1 MISVERM
8 HWWMHCEIKWGSNTN
23 EGALGVDVEIGLKGG
38 LTRGMVGARATI
50 NSMQKRGAEQL
61 GCNLAKYP
69 SRMKGASI
77 EDGTWSKAQCFPWT

>member
-1 MISVERM
+1 M
-8 HWWMHCEIKWGSNTN
+8 EI
-23 EGALGVDVEIGLKGG
+23 ELKGG

-50 NSMQKRGAEQL
+50 DSMQERGAEQL

-77 EDGTWSKAQCFPWT
+77 EVGTWSRGTALSLDKGQGHELLQRQE